1 MDKYE
6 DIINLKYPKKSKYP
20 KMSIEN
26 RSAQFA
32 PFSALVTY
40 NDAVKET
47 ARLTNEKIEL
57 TEEEKELIDLK
68 LQIINKNLL
77 NKSQIKI
84 IYFVKDKRKNGGKYI
99 DEIDTIKKID
109 LYNKNIV
116 LSNNKKIAIE
126 DIININSDEINI

>member
-32 PFSALVTY
+32 PFAALVTY

-47 ARLTNEKIEL
+47 ARITNEKIEL

-68 LQIINKNLL
+68 LQIINKKLL

-84 IYFVKDKRKNGGKYI
+84 TYFVKDKRKNGGKYI
-99 DEIDTIKKID
+99 DQIDTIKKID

-116 LSNNKKIAIE
+116 LSNNKKINSE
-126 DIININSDEINI
+126 DIININSNEINI